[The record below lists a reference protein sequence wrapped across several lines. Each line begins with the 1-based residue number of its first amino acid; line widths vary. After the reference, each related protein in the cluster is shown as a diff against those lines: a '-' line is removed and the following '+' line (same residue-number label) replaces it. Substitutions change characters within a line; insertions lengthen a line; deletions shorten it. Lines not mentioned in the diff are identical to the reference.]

1 MPDLTKLPVPQH
13 TGGQPYHAHYDNIP
27 LEVLADR
34 DYVINGEVD
43 YQSQVLKDAAG
54 TQGNVAN
61 RLNQSIEENGDLK
74 TAAVDEA
81 LHNVA
86 EHTDGSRTVDT
97 DELEYYVDTLGYAA
111 VTNPVSFV
119 RMLESERDKLAL
131 IADEATDLMIQV
143 ETPSNITLFD
153 EGTIEFAPSAS
164 IHWEITAPNVV
175 KPVLTISTDFAHR
188 HYYDIGLENGLSTED
203 YITFDTPTPFVEG
216 SLRVYING
224 IRLSSEIE
232 VYYPSNPVATWTLIQ
247 FTPDFEAGT
256 FELSTEITED
266 DIIRVDY
273 EISLT

>member
-13 TGGQPYHAHYDNIP
+13 TGGQPYHANYDNIP

-54 TQGNVAN
+54 NQGNVAN

-74 TAAVDEA
+74 TGAVDDA

-86 EHTDGSRTVDT
+86 EHTDGSKTVET
-97 DELEYYVDTLGYAA
+97 DELEYYVETLGYAA

-131 IADEATDLMIQV
+131 VADEATNLMLQV

-153 EGTIEFAPSAS
+153 DGTIELAPSAS
-164 IHWEITAPNVV
+164 IHWEVTAPNIV

-188 HYYDIGLENGLSTED
+188 HYYDIGIDNGLSTDD

-232 VYYPSNPVATWTLIQ
+232 VYYPSNPVSTWNLNQ

-256 FELSTEITED
+256 FELNSEITDE

>member
-1 MPDLTKLPVPQH
+1 MPDLTNLPVPEH

-34 DYVINGEVD
+34 DYVINAEVN
-43 YQSQVLKDAAG
+43 YQSKVLKDAAG

-74 TAAVDEA
+74 TDAVDDA
-81 LHNVA
+81 LHGIA
-86 EHTDGSRTVDT
+86 EHTDGSKTVTTEDL
-97 DELEYYVDTLGYAA
+97 DYYVDTLGYEA

-119 RMLESERDKLAL
+119 RMLEAERDKLAL
-131 IADEATDLMIQV
+131 IANEATNLEIQV

-153 EGTIEFAPSAS
+153 DGTIELAASES
-164 IHWEITAPNVV
+164 IHWEITAPNIV

-188 HYYDIGLENGLSTED
+188 HYYEMVYPEDISSDDFQNYTLP
-203 YITFDTPTPFVEG
+203 YPFVEG

-224 IRLSSEIE
+224 VRLNSKYS
-232 VYYPSNPVATWTLIQ
+232 VYYPSNPVSTWTLNM

-256 FELSTEITED
+256 FVLDTPITEE
-266 DIIRVDY
+266 DIIHVDF
-273 EISLT
+273 EVALT